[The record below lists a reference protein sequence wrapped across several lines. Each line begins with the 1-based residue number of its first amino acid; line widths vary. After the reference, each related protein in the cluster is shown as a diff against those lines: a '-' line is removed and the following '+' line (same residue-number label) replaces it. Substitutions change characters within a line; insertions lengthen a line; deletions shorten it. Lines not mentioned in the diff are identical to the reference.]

1 MSERDPK
8 RDLPRIRDVEQWP
21 VRPFLPVVRSTPDG
35 EPLTGF
41 IREDDVVADEEIRVF
56 GSSRES
62 WQALVAELPLDG
74 LDLPVVERY
83 DSLERLLADG
93 WAVD

>member
-1 MSERDPK
+1 MSEWDPK
-8 RDLPRIRDVEQWP
+8 RDLPRIRDVGQWP
-21 VRPFLPVVRSTPDG
+21 TRPFLSVIRSAPDG
-35 EPLTGF
+35 ERLTGF
-41 IREDDVVADEEIRVF
+41 IREDEVVADEEIRVF
-56 GSSRES
+56 GSTLES
-62 WQALVAELPLDG
+62 WKALVAELPLDG